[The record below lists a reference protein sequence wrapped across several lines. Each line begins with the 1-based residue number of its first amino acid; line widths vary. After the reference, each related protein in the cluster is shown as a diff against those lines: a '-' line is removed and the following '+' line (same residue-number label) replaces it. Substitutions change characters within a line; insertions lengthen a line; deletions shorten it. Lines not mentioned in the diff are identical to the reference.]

1 MVLLEDII
9 KKMKTSKVSPNEC
22 YKNLLKIEEK
32 IKRDLNSLF
41 EGLGGGQIHEILSKM
56 GYTKNLIK
64 MVIDSKGT
72 FDYQNALQSAITQLE
87 EILVLYQQSGVST
100 LIS

>member
-1 MVLLEDII
+1 
-9 KKMKTSKVSPNEC
+9 MKTSKVSPNEC